1 MDNLTGCDY
10 FFPQRSARIW
20 ATGNLFIF
28 KNCKSGNDGLVA
40 IGFDTK
46 IRKNLLKIWLVATGF
61 ASNISKNLG
70 KMW

>member
-46 IRKNLLKIWLVATGF
+46 IRKNLLKI
-61 ASNISKNLG
+61 
-70 KMW
+70 